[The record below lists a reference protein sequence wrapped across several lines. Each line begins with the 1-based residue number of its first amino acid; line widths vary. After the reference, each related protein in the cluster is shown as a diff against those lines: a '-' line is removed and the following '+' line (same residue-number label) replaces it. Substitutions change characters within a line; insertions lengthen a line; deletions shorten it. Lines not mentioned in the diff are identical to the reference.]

1 MLMTFGESF
10 GQISQL
16 MVPSPRNDLIDSYI
30 KRGYKEIKRFP
41 LEDFF
46 LPEYLLETGHQMI
59 LMQKNNEN

>member
-16 MVPSPRNDLIDSYI
+16 MVPSPRKDLIDSYV
-30 KRGYKEIKRFP
+30 KRGYEEIQRFP

-46 LPEYLLETGHQMI
+46 LPKYLKENGLQMI
-59 LMQKNNEN
+59 LMRKINKA